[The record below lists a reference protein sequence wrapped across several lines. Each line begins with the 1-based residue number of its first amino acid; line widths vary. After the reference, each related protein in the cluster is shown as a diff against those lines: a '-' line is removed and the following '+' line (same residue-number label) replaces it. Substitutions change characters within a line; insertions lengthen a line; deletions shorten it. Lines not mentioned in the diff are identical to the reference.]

1 MHTDAH
7 THTYIC
13 MYTKAYASVVLGNQ
27 HGIVS
32 ANATSISMSFVL
44 RSLLFYLLLL
54 VVACADLGTLRMS
67 IIDTSPTLPSI
78 HLVQT
83 CQVQVAIPKAVQTM
97 LSACAVVAVA
107 VCIHVGVPVCVC
119 MCVYTLLYITLHTH
133 TYIHTYMHSYLLT
146 YLLTYLHAH
155 VHSIYHLNAYLCAN

>member
-119 MCVYTLLYITLHTH
+119 VCVCIHYYTLLYIHIH
-133 TYIHTYMHSYLLT
+133 TYIHTCILTCLLT
-146 YLLTYLHAH
+146 YLLTYMHTC
-155 VHSIYHLNAYLCAN
+155 IAYTI

>member
-13 MYTKAYASVVLGNQ
+13 MYTKACASVVLGNQ

-119 MCVYTLLYITLHTH
+119 MCVCIHYYTLLYIHIH
-133 TYIHTYMHSYLLT
+133 TYIHAFLLA